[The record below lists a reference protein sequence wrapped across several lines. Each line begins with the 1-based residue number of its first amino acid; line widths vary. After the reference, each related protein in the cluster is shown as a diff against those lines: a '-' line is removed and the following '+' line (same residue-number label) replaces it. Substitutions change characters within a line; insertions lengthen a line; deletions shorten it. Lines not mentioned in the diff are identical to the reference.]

1 MAVAGSISKRLP
13 TATLLS
19 TGEYYYPEA
28 EISSALDRRI
38 TLDT

>member
-1 MAVAGSISKRLP
+1 MAVAGSISNRLP
-13 TATLLS
+13 TLLS